1 MKPLTHLEQL
11 FVSSSFCI
19 SNVKRGCPW
28 RPLVQPNPQ
37 QNVAPLAAVACNLN
51 QIYVASFA
59 AVACNLNQKYVAFF
73 AAVACN
79 LNQKYVAPFAAVA

>member
-1 MKPLTHLEQL
+1 MTHAKFAKDGKAFLQTEE
-11 FVSSSFCI
+11 
-19 SNVKRGCPW
+19 KKGRPW
-28 RPLVQPNPQ
+28 RPLVQHNPQ

-51 QIYVASFA
+51 QKYVAS
-59 AVACNLNQKYVAFF
+59 F